1 MAYNDYKYHLRVKV
15 NSVLDYIT
23 ANLPLFADLDRKLI
37 VKIEDIDEVDFD
49 QANFLIN
56 GEALNSLKK
65 LPNSLVQTVI
75 TSPPYYGQRD
85 YCAEEQIG
93 TEESSNEYI
102 NRLLEI
108 FDEVKRVLKED
119 GTLWIN
125 LGDKYIDGNLAGLPW
140 KLALALKERGWI
152 LRSDIIWYKP
162 NAMPS
167 SVKNR
172 PTIDHEYMFLF
183 AKSSKYYYD
192 ADAIREPHVT
202 FSENSKMRGGRN
214 HLGKKGGTPEQG
226 KNSGNSN
233 LHNGRWDQAFHPKG
247 RNKRTVWEVPLSKF
261 RDAHFAVFP
270 EQLIEPCILA
280 GSSEGSIVLDPF
292 FGAGTVGLVSMKKGR
307 KFIGIELNE
316 DYCKIA
322 TKRIFST

>member
-1 MAYNDYKYHLRVKV
+1 
-15 NSVLDYIT
+15 VLDYIT

-37 VKIEDIDEVDFD
+37 IKAANIDECNFD
-49 QANFLIN
+49 QANFIIN
-56 GEALNSLKK
+56 GEALDALKK
-65 LPNSLVQTVI
+65 LPDSLVQTVV

-85 YCAEEQIG
+85 YGNDKQIG
-93 TEESSNEYI
+93 IEESQDEYI
-102 NRLLEI
+102 TRLLEI

-119 GTLWIN
+119 GTLWLN

-172 PTIDHEYMFLF
+172 PTTDHEYIFLL
-183 AKSSKYYYD
+183 AKISKYYYD

-226 KNSGNSN
+226 KNAGNSN

-280 GSSEGSIVLDPF
+280 GSSEGEIVLDPF
-292 FGAGTVGLVSMKKGR
+292 FGAGTVGLVAIKKGR
-307 KFIGIELNE
+307 KFIGIDINE
-316 DYCKIA
+316 DYCQIA
-322 TKRIFST
+322 SKRIFNT